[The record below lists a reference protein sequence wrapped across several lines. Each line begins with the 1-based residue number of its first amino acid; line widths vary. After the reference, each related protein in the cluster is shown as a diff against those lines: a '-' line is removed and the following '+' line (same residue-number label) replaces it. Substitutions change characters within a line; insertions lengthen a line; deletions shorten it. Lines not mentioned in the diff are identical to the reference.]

1 MIYRFYP
8 NNNSSYSLNIYEN
21 KNILEK
27 YNGNDIYNIL
37 GFIDNLDKS
46 YINIVN
52 GNLVFKTNS
61 FDVEIINID
70 RFMLLE
76 YSNFIP
82 KLVNSIRYITSVY
95 SKNYFDNVKRE
106 NKKLKPRKVKLGS
119 LSYLILGS
127 KKYYS
132 NNISYDGCNK
142 NDDFEEIRIK

>member
-1 MIYRFYP
+1 M
-8 NNNSSYSLNIYEN
+8 
-21 KNILEK
+21 
-27 YNGNDIYNIL
+27 
-37 GFIDNLDKS
+37 
-46 YINIVN
+46 
-52 GNLVFKTNS
+52 
-61 FDVEIINID
+61 EIINID
-70 RFMLLE
+70 RFILLE

>member
-70 RFMLLE
+70 KFILLE
-76 YSNFIP
+76 YSNF
-82 KLVNSIRYITSVY
+82 LLASITRLCI
-95 SKNYFDNVKRE
+95 
-106 NKKLKPRKVKLGS
+106 
-119 LSYLILGS
+119 
-127 KKYYS
+127 
-132 NNISYDGCNK
+132 
-142 NDDFEEIRIK
+142 